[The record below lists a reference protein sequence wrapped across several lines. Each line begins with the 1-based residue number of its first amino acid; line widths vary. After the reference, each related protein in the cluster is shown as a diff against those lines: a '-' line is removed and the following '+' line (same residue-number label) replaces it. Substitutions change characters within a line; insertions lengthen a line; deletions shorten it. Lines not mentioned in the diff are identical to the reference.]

1 MLEFAWSKHG
11 FFGFLL
17 NFICRPFYALVGM
30 TLDEKIRFG
39 MFALTGAAV
48 VLATLGVHVNPLDI
62 IGGSGSA

>member
-1 MLEFAWSKHG
+1 
-11 FFGFLL
+11 
-17 NFICRPFYALVGM
+17 M